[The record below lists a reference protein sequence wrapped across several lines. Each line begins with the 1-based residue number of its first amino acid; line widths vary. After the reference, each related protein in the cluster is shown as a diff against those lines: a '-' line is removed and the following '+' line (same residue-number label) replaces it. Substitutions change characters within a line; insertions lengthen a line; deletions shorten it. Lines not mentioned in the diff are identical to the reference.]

1 MLQLFSFPCHQFNRI
16 GWRKMF
22 SGEFIQLF
30 FSVGWGTAGR
40 VIISLGLLCGEN
52 ALKIAMNN
60 GWWGIQICLFVMG

>member
-1 MLQLFSFPCHQFNRI
+1 
-16 GWRKMF
+16 MF

-30 FSVGWGTAGR
+30 SSAGWGTAGR
-40 VIISLGLLCGEN
+40 VIISLGLLFGEN